1 MSSMLY
7 GAISAK
13 REAAPAGQSTDTSA
27 PGVGTYIDALAALV
41 PAEVLGLH
49 AIILSF
55 CTKTNNGATEITESS
70 TLKWAFWVLL
80 VLATLLFAA
89 GRWQAKAPGVK
100 SPVLLM
106 TLVQAV
112 IPAAAFVAWTMLLKV
127 SAFDAVASGLA
138 TGARDTI
145 AVVAA
150 VVLGVIAGLL
160 GYKLNQASPNK

>member
-13 REAAPAGQSTDTSA
+13 REAAPAGQSTNASA

-41 PAEVLGLH
+41 PAEVLALH

-55 CTKTNNGATEITESS
+55 CTKTNNGATEISEPS

-80 VLATLLFAA
+80 VLATLLFIA

-100 SPVLLM
+100 SPALLT
-106 TLVQAV
+106 TLIQAV

-138 TGARDTI
+138 VGARDTI
-145 AVVAA
+145 AVIAA
-150 VVLGVIAGLL
+150 VVLGVIAALL
-160 GYKLNQASPNK
+160 GYKLDKAAPNK